1 MTVQNQT
8 LDFNGTPPG
17 SRARA
22 ATRMSVAQLADM
34 LENRI
39 ADLARELL
47 GEPNRE
53 LSSAQTLRFGTKGSV
68 AVEIDGANKGRW
80 FDHEHGAGGAGLELI
95 GYRLRL
101 DDKAAWDW
109 ARNWLGEPEAGQS
122 WTATPPESPARS
134 ASGSARPK
142 EPTPEERAEKV
153 AEIVRRS
160 ESLVSTPVLAYLRHR
175 GITATPPDCIRY
187 RQYAYRQFGAMVA
200 LATDEAGEVLALQ
213 QVYLTAEGRKAPV
226 KVVKR
231 TNKAVEGWAERAAVR
246 LPGREPLILCEGV
259 ETALSVWQA
268 TGQETWACLGISNI
282 GRAPVPA
289 NATVVIARDGDL
301 PGSKAEGQMARAAS
315 QLAHRGMTV
324 LIATPPEEQDFNDVL
339 VREGEAAV
347 RNRIAAAEPFRVEEA
362 DTGRKR
368 LFIGSDV
375 EIAKRVRE
383 DLTER
388 HGRIVHADGEF

>member
-8 LDFNGTPPG
+8 LDFNGTPSG
-17 SRARA
+17 NRARA

-34 LENRI
+34 LQDRI
-39 ADLARELL
+39 ADLARDLL
-47 GEPNRE
+47 GEPNRQ
-53 LSSAQTLRFGTKGSV
+53 LSSAQTLRFGTKGSI
-68 AVEIDGANKGRW
+68 AVEIDGAEKGRW
-80 FDHEHGAGGAGLELI
+80 YDHEHGAGGAGLELI
-95 GYRLRL
+95 AHRLGL

-109 ARNWLGEPEAGQS
+109 ARNWLGEPEAGPS
-122 WTATPPESPARS
+122 WTATPPAAPAS
-134 ASGSARPK
+134 ASGSAGPK

-246 LPGREPLILCEGV
+246 LPGREPLVLCEGV

-289 NATVVIARDGDL
+289 NATVIIARDGDL
-301 PGSKAEGQMARAAS
+301 PGSKAEGQMARAS
-315 QLAHRGMTV
+315 SMLAQRGMTV
-324 LIATPPEEQDFNDVL
+324 LLATPRWPP
-339 VREGEAAV
+339 RS
-347 RNRIAAAEPFRVEEA
+347 RTS
-362 DTGRKR
+362 TGRSQ
-368 LFIGSDV
+368 G
-375 EIAKRVRE
+375 
-383 DLTER
+383 
-388 HGRIVHADGEF
+388 